1 MQNIK
6 PLIFLFAVIL
16 VSSFIFIGSIS
27 NPVMAIPPQLIDD
40 QFVFGPIAGLQ
51 KMKVVLLIG
60 L

>member
-40 QFVFGPIAGLQ
+40 QFVFGPIAGLR
-51 KMKVVLLIG
+51 K
-60 L
+60 